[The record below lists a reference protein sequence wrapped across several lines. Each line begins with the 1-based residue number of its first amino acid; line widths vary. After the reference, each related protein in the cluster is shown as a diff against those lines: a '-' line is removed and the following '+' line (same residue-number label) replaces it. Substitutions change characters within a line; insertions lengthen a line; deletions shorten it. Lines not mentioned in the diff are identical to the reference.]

1 MQPRSRPC
9 ANNFSGRTEPVAH
22 VASGLCNAESA
33 AAALAADRPALVW
46 RKVVADTQTPVGAAL
61 KLFEQERGDFLLE
74 SVEGGEVRGRYSL
87 LGLDPDL
94 VFRAQG
100 NVAAI
105 NSAWRHDRDAFTDC
119 PGGALEELRALV
131 ERCRIDV
138 PAELPPALACLVGYF
153 GYETIGLVEKLPRA
167 PASPLALP
175 DMLFV
180 RPTVLLVFDN
190 LGDELFCIAPL
201 WAGDAAPTAAI
212 ADAEERIDEVLRKLA
227 GPAPAEPRA
236 SALPDMALS
245 PVTAADDYAANVA
258 RAKEYIAAG
267 DIFQVVLAQRFT
279 CPFPLPPI
287 SLYRA
292 LRRVNPSP
300 FLYFLDLPGFAVVGS
315 SPEILVRVRGAPGS
329 PKEVTI
335 RPIAG
340 TRPRGATPEADRA
353 AEASLL
359 ADPKERAEHLMLL
372 DLGRNDVGRVAKQ
385 ATVEVTDSFTVERY
399 SHVMHIV
406 SNVVGQLDPTHDT
419 LDAMFAGFPAG
430 TVSGAPKI
438 RACEI
443 IAGLEP
449 ETRGAY
455 AGGVGYFAPDG
466 SVDSCI
472 VLRTGVLKDGMLHVQ
487 AGAGIVADSEAEYE
501 QRECEAKASALLAAA
516 REAARIAQEPG
527 FGQ

>member
-1 MQPRSRPC
+1 MEST
-9 ANNFSGRTEPVAH
+9 AGA
-22 VASGLCNAESA
+22 ASPESA
-33 AAALAADRPALVW
+33 APENAGEARTRLAAGAPALIW
-46 RKVVADTQTPVGAAL
+46 RRLVCDTETPVGGAL
-61 KLFEQERGDFLLE
+61 KLMEPGRGDFLLE

-94 VFRAQG
+94 VFRATG
-100 NVAAI
+100 AACEI
-105 NSAWRHDRDAFTDC
+105 NRDWRHDRSAFQPL
-119 PGGALEELRALV
+119 PGTSLTELRSLA
-131 ERCRIDV
+131 EACRIDV
-138 PAELPPALACLVGYF
+138 PDVLPPALACLVGYF

-167 PASPLALP
+167 PESDLSVP

-180 RPTVLLVFDN
+180 RPTLIFVFDG
-190 LGDELFCIAPL
+190 LSDELFAIAPL
-201 WAGDAAPTAAI
+201 WADGGDPARAV
-212 ADAEERIDEVLRKLA
+212 ADAGERIDAALA
-227 GPAPAEPRA
+227 RLAAPAPAQPRGDGLPEL
-236 SALPDMALS
+236 ALNPVMAE
-245 PVTAADDYAANVA
+245 ADYAAMVA
-258 RAKEYIAAG
+258 RGKEYIAAG

-287 SLYRA
+287 ALYRA

-315 SPEILVRVRGAPGS
+315 SPEILVRVRDG
-329 PKEVTI
+329 EVTI

-340 TRPRGATPEADRA
+340 TRPRGATRA
-353 AEASLL
+353 EDDAAAASLL
-359 ADPKERAEHLMLL
+359 ADPKECAEHLMLL
-372 DLGRNDVGRVAKQ
+372 DLGRNDVGRVAGPNSVK
-385 ATVEVTDSFTVERY
+385 VTASFAIERY

-406 SNVVGQLDPTHDT
+406 SNVVGRLAEGKDA

-443 IAGLEP
+443 IAELEP
-449 ETRGAY
+449 ETRGPY

-472 VLRTGVLKDGMLHVQ
+472 VLRTAVVKDGLIHVQ
-487 AGAGIVADSEAEYE
+487 AGAGIVADSDPAYEAA
-501 QRECEAKASALLAAA
+501 ECRHKAAALLAAA
-516 REAARIAQEPG
+516 REAARIAAEPG